1 MRKYLIPLVVML
13 PLALAA
19 CGSERPDGFD
29 NEEQKERIWSA
40 YRCDSY
46 GGVDATFE
54 RSDILMSILH
64 DDIPM
69 DEVPEAKRWERRLER
84 ADTVSDAME
93 YKDVEGIS
101 DMCSGWL
108 WDRYAES
115 THYSMGYEDFTLDK
129 AREAG
134 IVGE

>member
-1 MRKYLIPLVVML
+1 MRRLLAPIALAIPLV
-13 PLALAA
+13 LAA
-19 CGSERPDGFD
+19 CGGREDGFD

-46 GGVDATFE
+46 GGVDAAFE

-115 THYSMGYEDFTLDK
+115 GHYSIGYEDFTLDK